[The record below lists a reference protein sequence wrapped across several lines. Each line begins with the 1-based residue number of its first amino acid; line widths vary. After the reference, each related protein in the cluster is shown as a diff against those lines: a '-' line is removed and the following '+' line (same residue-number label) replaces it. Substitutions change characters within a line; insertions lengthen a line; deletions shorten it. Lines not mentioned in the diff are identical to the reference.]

1 MVSSDSIIFG
11 ILICS
16 WWFNPP
22 SNSID
27 SSVGSIQT
35 LKPWTDKMASSVIS
49 TLEEVSVETI
59 VAKSSGKQIYI
70 DIWTLL

>member
-49 TLEEVSVETI
+49 TLNKASVKTT
-59 VAKSSGKQIYI
+59 VAESSGKKIYI
-70 DIWTLL
+70 DI